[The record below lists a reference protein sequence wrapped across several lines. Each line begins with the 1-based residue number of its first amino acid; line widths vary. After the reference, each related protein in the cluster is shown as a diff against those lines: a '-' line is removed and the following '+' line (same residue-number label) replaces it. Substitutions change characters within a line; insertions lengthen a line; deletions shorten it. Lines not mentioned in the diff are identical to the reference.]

1 MIFVFLMRRRPPRAS
16 RTDPFF
22 PYTTICRSGSM
33 TRWIRFETVGKPGF
47 GTLDGDTI
55 AVHEGDMFAGAKPT
69 SETLALS
76 AVKVLTPTVP
86 GKMLALWNNFHALAA
101 KLNVAE
107 PPEPLYLLKASNSFL
122 AAGETIRRPKSYD
135 GPIVYEGELGIVI
148 GKPCKAVSEDKAD
161 DFIFG
166 YTCINDV
173 TAAALINKDPTFAQ
187 WVRAKS
193 FDTFGVFGPVVDRKR
208 ERLT

>member
-1 MIFVFLMRRRPPRAS
+1 
-16 RTDPFF
+16 
-22 PYTTICRSGSM
+22 
-33 TRWIRFETVGKPGF
+33 
-47 GTLDGDTI
+47 
-55 AVHEGDMFAGAKPT
+55 
-69 SETLALS
+69 
-76 AVKVLTPTVP
+76 
-86 GKMLALWNNFHALAA
+86 MLALWNNFHALAA

-173 TAAALINKDPTFAQ
+173 TAAALINKDPTFAK

-193 FDTFGVFGPVVDRKR
+193 SE
-208 ERLT
+208 ERRVGKECVSTCRSRWSPYN